1 MCLSTLVGFL
11 QEHEYQNFLIYFW
24 TEDAQRHVFSDSK
37 VHKFKIESWYVFSK
51 LMLIYFSLI

>member
-24 TEDAQRHVFSDSK
+24 TEDAQRHVFSDTVKFISSKSK
-37 VHKFKIESWYVFSK
+37 VGMYLVN
-51 LMLIYFSLI
+51 